1 MPDTRF
7 PDFYVVGAAKAGT
20 TSLVAMLSRHP
31 RIYFPVEKEPH
42 HFFLRDDVRPWTIRD
57 GRRTLPLMR
66 VLPFWKER
74 DYLGLYE
81 DTGPKELRGDAST
94 QYLVNETTA
103 SSIHAVRDDARI
115 IVILRDPVERAY
127 SAWIHAT
134 ARGEDDAEFSTA
146 LDECEAG
153 LRRTSFAIDYL
164 AEGHYAEHLA
174 RYRLLF
180 GDRVLVVLFEDLIG
194 QPGEVVS
201 TIQDFLNV
209 GHEPLDTHIGEH
221 RNRSVALGNPLVRG
235 IRLLAKR
242 LRRVAPRFFDRPLV
256 RRPYETILTMI
267 GREPARMSD
276 ADRLRLNAYYAARN
290 RKLGAM
296 IGKDLSHWSR

>member
-20 TSLVAMLSRHP
+20 TSLVAMLSRHSQ
-31 RIYFPVEKEPH
+31 IYFPAEKEPH
-42 HFFLRDDVRPWTIRD
+42 HFFLRDDVREWTIRD
-57 GRRTLPLMR
+57 GRRTLPLAR
-66 VLPFWKER
+66 ILPFWKES

-81 DTGPKELRGDAST
+81 EAGAGELRGDAST

-103 SSIHAVRDDARI
+103 SSICSVRDDARI

-127 SAWIHAT
+127 SAWVHAT
-134 ARGEDDAEFSTA
+134 ARGEDGADFSTA

-180 GDRVLVVLFEDLIG
+180 GDQVLVILFEELIA

-201 TIQDFLNV
+201 TIQHFL
-209 GHEPLDTHIGEH
+209 GLRREPLVTDIREH

-235 IRLLAKR
+235 VRIMAKR
-242 LRRVAPRFFDRPLV
+242 LRRIAPRFLDRPLV
-256 RRPYETILTMI
+256 RRPYEALLTRV
-267 GREPARMSD
+267 GRKPARMSD
-276 ADRLRLNAYYAARN
+276 ADRMRLNAYYAARN
-290 RKLGAM
+290 RKLSEM